1 MKDETLR
8 SERDTE
14 SFAARVAKAISGG
27 ITIGLEGDLGAG
39 KTTFVRHLVG
49 ALGGKKDEVA
59 SPTFALQYDYGV
71 GDGLTLEHWDL
82 YRLQAAPG
90 ELLEAPGPNTVRVI
104 EWPDRCPEILRD
116 IDLMLKI
123 VLPGGNVRSVTAS
136 GPLAARLEI

>member
-1 MKDETLR
+1 MKGGTWR
-8 SERDTE
+8 SEQDTE
-14 SFAARVAKAISGG
+14 ALAARVASIVSGG

-49 ALGGKKDEVA
+49 ALGGERGEVA
-59 SPTFALQYDYGV
+59 SPTFALQYDYTV
-71 GDGLTLEHWDL
+71 KNGLTLEHWDL

-90 ELLEAPGPNTVRVI
+90 ELLEAPGPSTVRVV

-123 VLPGGNVRSVTAS
+123 VLPGGDVRSVAAS
-136 GPLAARLEI
+136 GPLAARLDV